1 MKPQRHD
8 AMQAALALLLVIAFL
23 LAGLALFRWAVPAD
37 NRELLTYMLGQLSG
51 MVTTALAFYFAT
63 TKSSSDKNR
72 ALADAVQNVA
82 SGELEVRS
90 QPRPADEYPVP
101 GFGKEP

>member
-23 LAGLALFRWAVPAD
+23 LAGLALFRWAVPSD

-82 SGELEVRS
+82 GLEPDLRS
-90 QPRPADEYPVP
+90 QPGAGDEYPEP
-101 GFGKEP
+101 TFGREK